1 MRFALDSSHQDF
13 AASIDALLT
22 KSDMPAVIRSWNDGD
37 TEPGKKLWQRLSETG
52 VNGLVISEEHD
63 GLGADA
69 VDLVVALEQL
79 GRHAV
84 PGPVVETIAV
94 APTLL
99 ASVAPER
106 LSALAEGSLATVAAP
121 PRTPFALD
129 ADAVDLVLLAQDGAV
144 SLGVPGE
151 AKASVDLSRKLYAV
165 SAGESLG
172 SADFSAAFDMGA
184 LATAAQLQGLGQTL
198 LEVTTE
204 YAKQRKQFGKVIGQ
218 FQAMKHHLAEV
229 AVSLEMARP
238 LLHGAALSV
247 RDQSA
252 DASRDISAA
261 KVACGG
267 CCVQGRSRRTPGS
280 RRHRLHDG
288 TRSLLVAHQG
298 TGAAHPRGAHRPSI
312 AHASSKRWLHHEHRH
327 RRPGSIARIG
337 TRSPEQAFRLR
348 CRPRR
353 HHHRDR
359 LRRRF
364 VEQAVRADRRRRVGD
379 SGGVRRRRSRFGRG
393 TRGPGGIGP
402 HADPVTDA
410 GFGDSCRTGTAA
422 FR

>member
-84 PGPVVETIAV
+84 P
-94 APTLL
+94 
-99 ASVAPER
+99 
-106 LSALAEGSLATVAAP
+106 
-121 PRTPFALD
+121 RTGRRND
-129 ADAVDLVLLAQDGAV
+129 RRGADAPGFRCTGTSLCSRRGFAGNRRSSPAPHRSRSTPMRWIWFCSRRDGAV

-238 LLHGAALSV
+238 LLQ
-247 RDQSA
+247 R
-252 DASRDISAA
+252 
-261 KVACGG
+261 
-267 CCVQGRSRRTPGS
+267 RRTVGS
-280 RRHRLHDG
+280 RSVGRRL
-288 TRSLLVAHQG
+288 A
-298 TGAAHPRGAHRPSI
+298 
-312 AHASSKRWLHHEHRH
+312 
-327 RRPGSIARIG
+327 
-337 TRSPEQAFRLR
+337 
-348 CRPRR
+348 
-353 HHHRDR
+353 
-359 LRRRF
+359 
-364 VEQAVRADRRRRVGD
+364 
-379 SGGVRRRRSRFGRG
+379 
-393 TRGPGGIGP
+393 
-402 HADPVTDA
+402 
-410 GFGDSCRTGTAA
+410 
-422 FR
+422 

>member
-22 KSDMPAVIRSWNDGD
+22 KSDMPSVIRSWNDGD
-37 TEPGKKLWQRLSETG
+37 TEPGKKLWQRLAETG

-99 ASVAPER
+99 ASVSPER

-121 PRTPFALD
+121 PHTPFALD
-129 ADAVDLVLLAQDGAV
+129 ADAVDLVLLVQDGSV

-151 AKASVDLSRKLYAV
+151 AKVSVDLSRKLYEV
-165 SAGESLG
+165 SAGEALG

-261 KVACGG
+261 KVACGDAAYKAARVG
-267 CCVQGRSRRTPGS
+267 LQVHGAIGYTMEHDLSLWLTKVRALLTAWGTPS
-280 RRHRLHDG
+280 EHRA
-288 TRSLLVAHQG
+288 RVVEALVA
-298 TGAAHPRGAHRPSI
+298 S
-312 AHASSKRWLHHEHRH
+312 
-327 RRPGSIARIG
+327 
-337 TRSPEQAFRLR
+337 
-348 CRPRR
+348 
-353 HHHRDR
+353 
-359 LRRRF
+359 
-364 VEQAVRADRRRRVGD
+364 
-379 SGGVRRRRSRFGRG
+379 
-393 TRGPGGIGP
+393 
-402 HADPVTDA
+402 
-410 GFGDSCRTGTAA
+410 
-422 FR
+422 

>member
-22 KSDMPAVIRSWNDGD
+22 KSDMPSVIRSWNDGD
-37 TEPGKKLWQRLSETG
+37 TEPGKKLWQSLAETG

-99 ASVAPER
+99 TSVAPER

-121 PRTPFALD
+121 PHTPFALD
-129 ADAVDLVLLAQDGAV
+129 ADAVDLVLLVQDGSV

-151 AKASVDLSRKLYAV
+151 AKASVDLSRKLYEV

-261 KVACGG
+261 KVACGDAAYKAARVG
-267 CCVQGRSRRTPGS
+267 LQVHGAIGYTMEHDLSLWLTKVRALLTAWGTPS
-280 RRHRLHDG
+280 EHRA
-288 TRSLLVAHQG
+288 RVVEALVA
-298 TGAAHPRGAHRPSI
+298 S
-312 AHASSKRWLHHEHRH
+312 
-327 RRPGSIARIG
+327 
-337 TRSPEQAFRLR
+337 
-348 CRPRR
+348 
-353 HHHRDR
+353 
-359 LRRRF
+359 
-364 VEQAVRADRRRRVGD
+364 
-379 SGGVRRRRSRFGRG
+379 
-393 TRGPGGIGP
+393 
-402 HADPVTDA
+402 
-410 GFGDSCRTGTAA
+410 
-422 FR
+422 

>member
-37 TEPGKKLWQRLSETG
+37 TEPGKKLWQRLAETG

-151 AKASVDLSRKLYAV
+151 AKASVDLSRKLYEV

-184 LATAAQLQGLGQTL
+184 LATAAQLQGLGQATWVVL
-198 LEVTTE
+198 DQLC
-204 YAKQRKQFGKVIGQ
+204 
-218 FQAMKHHLAEV
+218 
-229 AVSLEMARP
+229 
-238 LLHGAALSV
+238 GA
-247 RDQSA
+247 
-252 DASRDISAA
+252 
-261 KVACGG
+261 
-267 CCVQGRSRRTPGS
+267 GR
-280 RRHRLHDG
+280 
-288 TRSLLVAHQG
+288 A
-298 TGAAHPRGAHRPSI
+298 
-312 AHASSKRWLHHEHRH
+312 HEHRGGLEPVHGLAGRVFEQLGRVAAQIASLKRGVGH
-327 RRPGSIARIG
+327 RRAAWQTLDHGEQQVGIRVALGRMQYVMQIAHGGGHTHCAHMGRSFV
-337 TRSPEQAFRLR
+337 SPERQLHGGFLRFRQ
-348 CRPRR
+348 P
-353 HHHRDR
+353 
-359 LRRRF
+359 
-364 VEQAVRADRRRRVGD
+364 V
-379 SGGVRRRRSRFGRG
+379 SGG
-393 TRGPGGIGP
+393 
-402 HADPVTDA
+402 A
-410 GFGDSCRTGTAA
+410 
-422 FR
+422 